1 MTINKGDK
9 LPVNFQALEAVL
21 APLVKQIGELRQR
34 VAELE
39 DRGLKY
45 CGTHQRAQDYR
56 RGDSVTHK
64 GSLWTAIKA
73 TEKEPGT
80 SPDWQLSARGET
92 K

>member
-1 MTINKGDK
+1 MSNKK
-9 LPVNFQALEAVL
+9 LPVNFEALETVIR
-21 APLVKQIGELRQR
+21 PLVKEIGALRQR

-45 CGTHQRAQDYR
+45 LGSYQRAADYR

-73 TEKEPGT
+73 TEQEPGT
-80 SPDWQLSARGET
+80 SSHWQLSAKGAQQ
-92 K
+92 